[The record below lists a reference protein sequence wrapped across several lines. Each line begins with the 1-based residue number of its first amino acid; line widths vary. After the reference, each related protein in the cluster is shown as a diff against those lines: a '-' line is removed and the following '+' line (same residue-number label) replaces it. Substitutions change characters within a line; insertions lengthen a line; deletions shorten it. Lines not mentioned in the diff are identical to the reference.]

1 MADKSDMASENLN
14 TSDLDIGMNEIIRES
29 STLLNIKE
37 KGDITSDYRFIAIE
51 LNNESKSKSHIFII

>member
-1 MADKSDMASENLN
+1 MADKSDIASENLN

-37 KGDITSDYRFIAIE
+37 KGDITTDYRFIAIE
-51 LNNESKSKSHIFII
+51 LYNES